1 MKVAR
6 HFSAGIGHWLTGRV
20 PLGTTDWWHP
30 NQPSLRDSMSH
41 LGKFPALKCRASF
54 IPSLTGRAECLAPIL
69 GASSNHPLCG
79 WQLIGWEIPRLCRAG
94 SKSLTDPGMLRRN
107 PKMLA
112 RSAPGGSGSVSGSQS
127 KSGSENL
134 QRYRIRLRPR
144 LRPRFRRC
152 CSSRYER
159 LKC

>member
-79 WQLIGWEIPRLCRAG
+79 WQLIADG
-94 SKSLTDPGMLRRN
+94 SFHPLDVTHEPQFFLR
-107 PKMLA
+107 
-112 RSAPGGSGSVSGSQS
+112 GGYAT
-127 KSGSENL
+127 K
-134 QRYRIRLRPR
+134 
-144 LRPRFRRC
+144 
-152 CSSRYER
+152 
-159 LKC
+159 KH